1 MPAAAGLR
9 LASVLRFLEGMALR
23 GWGFGL
29 MVVLVG
35 GAVSA
40 EPAPTGLGALDQ
52 ELGSTGKVGTY
63 TPHATSAI
71 EPAAI
76 EPDRA
81 ARVPELPTERPAVS
95 AERTE
100 QPAVLSEEEVRRTE
114 APVTACRVE
123 VARRRQISPQKL
135 AANQVIVRFTVEPNG
150 RVRDAETV
158 SAPATDLE
166 IAACAKRVLSE
177 WLFAKHA
184 RGEITL
190 ERTYHF
196 R

>member
-1 MPAAAGLR
+1 MTLSAWGL
-9 LASVLRFLEGMALR
+9 
-23 GWGFGL
+23 GL
-29 MVVLVG
+29 MVVMMG

-40 EPAPTGLGALDQ
+40 EPAASGLAALDQ
-52 ELGSTGKVGTY
+52 ALGSTGKVGTY
-63 TPHATSAI
+63 TPHAASSI
-71 EPAAI
+71 EPAPIA
-76 EPDRA
+76 PDSA
-81 ARVPELPTERPAVS
+81 ARVPELPTERAVAPS
-95 AERTE
+95 DRTE

-114 APVTACRVE
+114 APVNACRIE

-135 AANQVIVRFTVEPNG
+135 PARQVIVRFTVEPNG
-150 RVRDAETV
+150 RVRDAETI

-190 ERTYHF
+190 ERTYQFH
-196 R
+196 

>member
-1 MPAAAGLR
+1 MT
-9 LASVLRFLEGMALR
+9 LR
-23 GWGFGL
+23 GWGLGL
-29 MVVLVG
+29 MVVLMG

-40 EPAPTGLGALDQ
+40 EPASSGLGALDQ

-63 TPHATSAI
+63 APHAASRI
-71 EPAAI
+71 EPAPI
-76 EPDRA
+76 EPDSA
-81 ARVPELPTERPAVS
+81 ARVPEPP
-95 AERTE
+95 AEREAVTPDHLE
-100 QPAVLSEEEVRRTE
+100 QPAVLSEEEVQRTD

-150 RVRDAETV
+150 RVRDAETI

-184 RGEITL
+184 HGVITL
-190 ERTYHF
+190 ERTYRFH
-196 R
+196 

>member
-1 MPAAAGLR
+1 MTAR
-9 LASVLRFLEGMALR
+9 WVLLGVMI
-23 GWGFGL
+23 
-29 MVVLVG
+29 
-35 GAVSA
+35 GAVAGYASA

-52 ELGSTGKVGTY
+52 ELGSTGKVGAY
-63 TPHATSAI
+63 TPPAASRI
-71 EPAAI
+71 EPAPV
-76 EPDRA
+76 EPDIA
-81 ARVPELPTERPAVS
+81 ARVPELSAERPAIPDRPS
-95 AERTE
+95 EPA
-100 QPAVLSEEEVRRTE
+100 AVLSEEEMRRTE
-114 APVTACRVE
+114 APVNACRVE
-123 VARRRQISPQKL
+123 VARRRQISPQKV

-184 RGEITL
+184 NGVVTL

-196 R
+196 H